1 MDKFDTMS
9 RKELLELVTKCVCSS
24 LNRKDLQEL
33 AKEGKLSEYNV
44 NGKSSNVR
52 IIEAVRQRDIDNETN
67 SGLIARLR
75 KFYRL
80 QAEIDN
86 YENLRSTTCDEI
98 KILQKAQKA
107 EEQADWHREQA
118 QQQKALAQECQAK
131 LPALKAE
138 AVTLRNELVKLKKED
153 ELANKRDV
161 LQPRTLSTTML
172 ERRKS
177 NRKSKKK

>member
-98 KILQKAQKA
+98 KILQKAH
-107 EEQADWHREQA
+107 DWHREQA
-118 QQQKALAQECQAK
+118 QQQEALAQECQAK

-153 ELANKRDV
+153 ELANKRDG